1 MEYCI
6 TTEPVRVLVN
16 NQLGKM
22 TKEELKQV
30 ESFLEDMFISD
41 DDIEVLYRAWEWLRQ
56 KYHTEGKKKLKD
68 YNQIL

>member
-1 MEYCI
+1 
-6 TTEPVRVLVN
+6 
-16 NQLGKM
+16 M

-41 DDIEVLYRAWEWLRQ
+41 DDIEILYRAWEWLRQ

>member
-1 MEYCI
+1 
-6 TTEPVRVLVN
+6 
-16 NQLGKM
+16 M

-41 DDIEVLYRAWEWLRQ
+41 DDIEILYRAGEGLRQ
-56 KYHTEGKKKLKD
+56 KYPTEGKKKLKD